1 MEIARER
8 FLDASRDYHLTLGLR
23 SRTTAMHSVLTAL
36 SPDERAQVAR
46 AMAHALDEI
55 EKVVGPYVTQPGR

>member
-8 FLDASRDYHLTLGLR
+8 FLDASRDYHLTLGVR

-36 SPDERAQVAR
+36 SPDERIVR
-46 AMAHALDEI
+46 PH
-55 EKVVGPYVTQPGR
+55 VTPPGR

>member
-8 FLDASRDYHLTLGLR
+8 FLDASRDYHLTLGVR

-36 SPDERAQVAR
+36 SPDERAEVALV
-46 AMAHALDEI
+46 MAHALDEI
-55 EKVVGPYVTQPGR
+55 ERIVRPHVTPPGR